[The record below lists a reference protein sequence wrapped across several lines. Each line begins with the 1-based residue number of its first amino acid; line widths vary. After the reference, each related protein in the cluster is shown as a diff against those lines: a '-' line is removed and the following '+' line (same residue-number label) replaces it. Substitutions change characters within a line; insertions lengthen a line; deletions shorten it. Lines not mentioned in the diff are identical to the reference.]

1 MRPLEVLRGVRDVKK
16 HLRPN
21 CLPVI
26 PIKCTHWRFVLR
38 SRLGG
43 YTGWWPEPASIWGHL
58 TVCLAHADCS
68 PCGLSSKPYSHQS
81 KRQHYRQCIHK
92 DNKVWG
98 GAIHSQSLAGG
109 QSWDWSPA
117 RQVPLLYL
125 PSWKWSP
132 GQLFLL
138 LSIYLYYLLN
148 MCEALS

>member
-1 MRPLEVLRGVRDVKK
+1 MRDVKK
-16 HLRPN
+16 HLRPTA
-21 CLPVI
+21 CLSFPSSAHTGALFWGSWLGDI
-26 PIKCTHWRFVLR
+26 QDGGQ
-38 SRLGG
+38 SR
-43 YTGWWPEPASIWGHL
+43 PAFGGHL

-98 GAIHSQSLAGG
+98 GAIHSQSPSWRGRAGIG
-109 QSWDWSPA
+109 VPA
-117 RQVPLLYL
+117 RQVPPALSAFLEME
-125 PSWKWSP
+125 PWAA
-132 GQLFLL
+132 FLL